1 MAEQTNIQ
9 KPQTAA
15 KKEVGSN
22 VGGIKS
28 ASLVI
33 LVCFIIAVLFF
44 LFVLGAPSNF
54 KVSPSLLSLDK
65 EGPQNLLGT
74 VFKGGVVVPVLIT
87 CFLTVIVLCVE
98 RWIALG
104 KAKGKGNTTKFVE
117 DVKAALRN
125 HDLAKAEDLCRKQKG
140 TVGAVVYATL
150 QKYKEMEK
158 DTVLSKEQK
167 VASIQATL
175 EEATALEM
183 PALQQNLPIL
193 ATLTTLGTLIG
204 LFGTVLGMIKSFQA
218 LSASGAPDS
227 TELST
232 GISEAL
238 VNTALGIA
246 TAALALIGYNFYTN
260 KIDNMTYAIDE
271 LGFATVSTFSATH

>member
-15 KKEVGSN
+15 KKEVSSN
-22 VGGIKS
+22 VRGIKS

-33 LVCFIIAVLFF
+33 LVCFILAVLFY
-44 LFVLGAPSNF
+44 LFVLGNPANF
-54 KVSPSLLSLDK
+54 KDAVAK
-65 EGPQNLLGT
+65 EGPLNLLGT
-74 VFKGGVVVPVLIT
+74 VYKGGVVVPVLIT

-98 RWIALG
+98 RWIALA

-183 PALQQNLPIL
+183 PALQQNLPVL

-271 LGFATVSTFSATH
+271 IGFSTVSTFSATH

>member
-15 KKEVGSN
+15 KKEVSSN
-22 VGGIKS
+22 VSGIKS

-33 LVCFIIAVLFF
+33 VVCLAIAILFYM
-44 LFVLGAPSNF
+44 FVLGAPGNF
-54 KVSPSLLSLDK
+54 KDTVNK
-65 EGPQNLLGT
+65 EGPLNLLGT
-74 VFKGGVVVPVLIT
+74 VYKGGIVVPVLIT
-87 CFLTVIVLCVE
+87 CFLTVLVLCAE
-98 RWIALG
+98 RWIALA

-150 QKYKEMEK
+150 QKYKEMDK
-158 DTVLSKEQK
+158 DTLLTKEQK
-167 VASIQATL
+167 LAAIQGTL
-175 EEATALEM
+175 EEATSLEM
-183 PALQQNLPIL
+183 PALQQNLPVL

-271 LGFATVSTFSATH
+271 LGFSMVSTFSATH

>member
-15 KKEVGSN
+15 KKEVSSN
-22 VGGIKS
+22 VSGIKS

-33 LVCFIIAVLFF
+33 LVCLAIAILFYM
-44 LFVLGAPSNF
+44 FVLGAPGNF
-54 KVSPSLLSLDK
+54 KDTVNK
-65 EGPQNLLGT
+65 EGPMNLLGT
-74 VFKGGVVVPVLIT
+74 VYKGGIVVPVLIT
-87 CFLTVIVLCVE
+87 CFLTVLVLCVE
-98 RWIALG
+98 RWIALA

-117 DVKAALRN
+117 EVKAALRN

-158 DTVLSKEQK
+158 ETVMSKEQK
-167 VASIQATL
+167 LAAIQGTL

-183 PALQQNLPIL
+183 PALQQNLPVL

-218 LSASGAPDS
+218 LSASGAPYS

-271 LGFATVSTFSATH
+271 LGFSIVSTFSATH

>member
-15 KKEVGSN
+15 KKEVSSN
-22 VGGIKS
+22 VSGIKS

-33 LVCFIIAVLFF
+33 LVCFILAVLFY
-44 LFVLGAPSNF
+44 LFVLGNPGNF
-54 KVSPSLLSLDK
+54 KDAVAK
-65 EGPQNLLGT
+65 EGPLNLLGT
-74 VFKGGVVVPVLIT
+74 VYKGGVVVPVLIT

-98 RWIALG
+98 RWIALA

-183 PALQQNLPIL
+183 PALQQNLPVL

>member
-15 KKEVGSN
+15 KKDVSSN
-22 VGGIKS
+22 VSGIKS
-28 ASLVI
+28 ASIVI
-33 LVCFIIAVLFF
+33 VVCLAIAILFYM
-44 LFVLGAPSNF
+44 FVLGAPGNF
-54 KVSPSLLSLDK
+54 KDTVNK
-65 EGPQNLLGT
+65 EGPINLLGT
-74 VFKGGVVVPVLIT
+74 LYKGGVVVPVLIT

-98 RWIALG
+98 RWIALA
-104 KAKGKGNTTKFVE
+104 KAKGSGNTTKFVE
-117 DVKAALRN
+117 NVKAALRN

-140 TVGAVVYATL
+140 TVGAVVFATL
-150 QKYKEMEK
+150 QKYKEMDK
-158 DTVLSKEQK
+158 DTLLSKEQK
-167 VASIQATL
+167 LAAIQGTL
-175 EEATALEM
+175 EEATSLEM
-183 PALQQNLPIL
+183 PALQQNLPVL

-218 LSASGAPDS
+218 LSNSGAPDS

-271 LGFATVSTFSATH
+271 LGFSMVSTFSATH

>member
-15 KKEVGSN
+15 KKEVSSN
-22 VGGIKS
+22 VSGIKS

-33 LVCFIIAVLFF
+33 LVCFILAVLFY
-44 LFVLGAPSNF
+44 LFVLGNPGNF
-54 KVSPSLLSLDK
+54 KDAVAK
-65 EGPQNLLGT
+65 EGPLNLLGT
-74 VFKGGVVVPVLIT
+74 VYKGGVVVPVLIT

-117 DVKAALRN
+117 DVKAALRG

-183 PALQQNLPIL
+183 PALQQNLPVL

>member
-9 KPQTAA
+9 KPAAA
-15 KKEVGSN
+15 KKEVSSN

-28 ASLVI
+28 AFWVI
-33 LVCFIIAVLFF
+33 IICLLIAILFYM
-44 LFVLGAPSNF
+44 FVLGAPGNF
-54 KVSPSLLSLDK
+54 KDTVNK
-65 EGPQNLLGT
+65 EGPLNLLGT
-74 VFKGGVVVPVLIT
+74 VYKGGIVVPVLIT

-98 RWIALG
+98 RWIALA

-158 DTVLSKEQK
+158 DTLLSKEQK

-183 PALQQNLPIL
+183 PALQQNLPVL

>member
-1 MAEQTNIQ
+1 
-9 KPQTAA
+9 
-15 KKEVGSN
+15 
-22 VGGIKS
+22 
-28 ASLVI
+28 
-33 LVCFIIAVLFF
+33 
-44 LFVLGAPSNF
+44 
-54 KVSPSLLSLDK
+54 
-65 EGPQNLLGT
+65 
-74 VFKGGVVVPVLIT
+74 
-87 CFLTVIVLCVE
+87 
-98 RWIALG
+98 
-104 KAKGKGNTTKFVE
+104 
-117 DVKAALRN
+117 
-125 HDLAKAEDLCRKQKG
+125 
-140 TVGAVVYATL
+140 
-150 QKYKEMEK
+150 MEK

-167 VASIQATL
+167 LASIQATL

-183 PALQQNLPIL
+183 PALQQNLPVL

-218 LSASGAPDS
+218 LSNSGAPDS

>member
-9 KPQTAA
+9 KPQTAP
-15 KKEVGSN
+15 KKEVSSN
-22 VGGIKS
+22 VRGIKS

-33 LVCFIIAVLFF
+33 LVCFILAVLFY
-44 LFVLGAPSNF
+44 LFVLGNPANF
-54 KVSPSLLSLDK
+54 KDAVAK
-65 EGPQNLLGT
+65 EGPLNLLGT
-74 VFKGGVVVPVLIT
+74 VYKGGVVVPVLIT

-150 QKYKEMEK
+150 QKYKEMDK
-158 DTVLSKEQK
+158 DTLLSKEQK
-167 VASIQATL
+167 LAAIQGTL
-175 EEATALEM
+175 EEATSLEM
-183 PALQQNLPIL
+183 TALQQNLPVL

-271 LGFATVSTFSATH
+271 LGFSMVSTFSATH

>member
-15 KKEVGSN
+15 KKEVSSK
-22 VGGIKS
+22 VSGIKS

-33 LVCFIIAVLFF
+33 LVCFILAVLFY
-44 LFVLGAPSNF
+44 LFVLGAPGNF
-54 KVSPSLLSLDK
+54 KDTVNK
-65 EGPQNLLGT
+65 EGPLNLLGT
-74 VFKGGVVVPVLIT
+74 VYKGGVVVPVLIT

-150 QKYKEMEK
+150 QKYREMEN
-158 DTVLSKEQK
+158 DTILSKEQK

-183 PALQQNLPIL
+183 PALQQNLPVL

-204 LFGTVLGMIKSFQA
+204 LFGTGLGMIKSFQA

-232 GISEAL
+232 GIS
-238 VNTALGIA
+238 
-246 TAALALIGYNFYTN
+246 
-260 KIDNMTYAIDE
+260 
-271 LGFATVSTFSATH
+271 